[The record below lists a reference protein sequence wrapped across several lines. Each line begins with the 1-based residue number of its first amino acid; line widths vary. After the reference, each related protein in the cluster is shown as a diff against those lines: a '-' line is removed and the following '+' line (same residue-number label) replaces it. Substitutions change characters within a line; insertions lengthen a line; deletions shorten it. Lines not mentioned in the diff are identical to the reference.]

1 MLIYKLG
8 YFAISL
14 AGHDKG
20 RIYMI
25 VSEEGELLGLCDGI
39 RRLIGNP
46 KYKKKKHVQM
56 IRSERMAELF
66 PELMKS
72 GDIDLRIRMAIR
84 DLEKKR
90 ERNQEDI

>member
-20 RIYMI
+20 RVYMI
-25 VSEEGELLGLCDGI
+25 VSEKGEMLGLCDGVHRTI
-39 RRLIGNP
+39 VNP

-66 PELMKS
+66 PEIKDS

-84 DLEKKR
+84 DLEKRR
-90 ERNQEDI
+90 ERNQED

>member
-8 YFAISL
+8 YFAVSL

-25 VSEEGELLGLCDGI
+25 VSENGEMLCLCDGVH
-39 RRLIGNP
+39 RFTENP

-56 IRSERMAELF
+56 IRSEKMAEAF
-66 PELMKS
+66 PGLMES
-72 GDIDLRIRMAIR
+72 GDADLRIRAAVS
-84 DLEKKR
+84 DLKKAR
-90 ERNQEDI
+90 ERKQED

>member
-8 YFAISL
+8 YFAVSL

-25 VSEEGELLGLCDGI
+25 VSENGEMLGLCDGVH
-39 RRLIGNP
+39 RLTENP

-56 IRSERMAELF
+56 IRSEKMAEAF
-66 PELMKS
+66 PGLMES
-72 GDIDLRIRMAIR
+72 GDADLRIRAAVS
-84 DLEKKR
+84 DLKKAR
-90 ERNQEDI
+90 ERKQED